1 MKPALILLV
10 GLDSSLLGARKVIL
24 QSAGYSTMSA
34 FSIEEAAHRFLSGDF
49 NLVLLDSTLP
59 IKDKDRLACLIRSS
73 GSRTPIVSVKGQ
85 SSYEEPFAEAMA
97 LSLGVDPATLQSW
110 EAEQHHPTAKNVEL
124 VSGSCRPVLHRPV
137 ELAPFCGKL
146 VKESENIGMSYS
158 VDLFVNQ

>member
-59 IKDKDRLACLIRSS
+59 IKDKDRLACLIRAS

-85 SSYEEPFAEAMA
+85 SSYEEPFADATVETDPGMLRIGVRSALIDAM
-97 LSLGVDPATLQSW
+97 
-110 EAEQHHPTAKNVEL
+110 
-124 VSGSCRPVLHRPV
+124 
-137 ELAPFCGKL
+137 KL
-146 VKESENIGMSYS
+146 VILSTP
-158 VDLFVNQ
+158 